1 MLMPGSAT
9 LIKYGVI
16 ALALGLLVGYVS
28 LLRHEHAA
36 DTATIAALRQEKDS
50 LIDANKSCI
59 EHVDAQNAAVTQFQ
73 NEAIAAAQAA
83 ATLKESAKNAIA
95 LEQAA
100 EDKLNASLVR
110 AHIPSDCEGAIKWAN
125 QQGPLL

>member
-16 ALALGLLVGYVS
+16 ALAIGLLVGYVS
-28 LLRHEHAA
+28 LLRHEHRA
-36 DTATIAALRQEKDS
+36 DTERIAALMAEKNA
-50 LIDANKSCI
+50 LLDANQKCATD
-59 EHVDAQNAAVTQFQ
+59 VAAQNAAVTQFQ
-73 NEAIAAAQAA
+73 NEAITAAQAA
-83 ATLKESAKNAIA
+83 AALKESAKNEIA

-110 AHIPSDCEGAIKWAN
+110 AKIPTDCEGAIRWAN